1 MTPRR
6 KQPLSKVEPKGTS
19 KAPGFYTEALSAAE
33 RMRLPKARDVEG
45 IDEEIALLRVR
56 LFQFAKEHPDQL
68 DLLLKGVTLLVRAV
82 TTKYQLSPKA
92 KKDLTESIEG
102 IINGIGRGMGLGEF
116 GDAAEG

>member
-1 MTPRR
+1 MFSRHKKPSVKPRA
-6 KQPLSKVEPKGTS
+6 ET
-19 KAPGFYTEALSAAE
+19 PGFYTEALSEAE
-33 RMRLPKARDVEG
+33 RIRLPKAREVEG

-82 TTKYQLSPKA
+82 ATKYRLSPKA
-92 KKDLTESIEG
+92 KKDLTESLEG

-116 GDAAEG
+116 DDATEG